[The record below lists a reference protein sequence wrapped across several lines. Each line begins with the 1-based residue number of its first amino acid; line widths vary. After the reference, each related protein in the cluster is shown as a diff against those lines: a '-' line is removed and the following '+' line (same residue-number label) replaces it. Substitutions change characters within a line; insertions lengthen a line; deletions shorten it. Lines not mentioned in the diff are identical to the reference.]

1 MALTVAVTEN
11 ILLGN
16 KRLTYGTIAFDSSYP
31 TGGESL
37 TAANLGLT
45 VLDFVL
51 IQTTAGLIFEY
62 DYTNSLVLAYLM
74 GVTTGASASA
84 TAGTTKGAKL
94 VDSAAAQT
102 AARLL
107 GTTISTT
114 YDLGFLKQV
123 PNTTSLASVT
133 GVRFFAFGA

>member
-1 MALTVAVTEN
+1 MALTVAISQNTVFGDKNIVT
-11 ILLGN
+11 
-16 KRLTYGTIAFDSSYP
+16 GTLAFDSSYP

-37 TAANLGLT
+37 TAANLGLSI
-45 VLDFVL
+45 LDFIL
-51 IQTTAGLIFEY
+51 IQTTKGLMFEY

-123 PNTTSLASVT
+123 PNTTSLATIT